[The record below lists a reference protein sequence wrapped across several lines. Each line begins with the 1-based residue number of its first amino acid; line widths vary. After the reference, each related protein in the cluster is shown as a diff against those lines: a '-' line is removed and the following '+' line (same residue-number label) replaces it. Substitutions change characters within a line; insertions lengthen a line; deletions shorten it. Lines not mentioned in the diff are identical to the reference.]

1 MLTRSEAS
9 ILLSASWWAGE
20 TTNIRQPKSKAP
32 KTREVSDLILI
43 LRSKVW
49 KPDGRGVCWP
59 GINPELE
66 EEIPE
71 VEQLPPPTSYWSG
84 SLHGMLMLT
93 LDGKVGSLSSPHW
106 SRCKPLPQW
115 AWKTL
120 IITFSQWSVY
130 SSGQSSQWMDHYNK
144 LLIQSWVV
152 WPWNSVLIYCCFHR
166 RVSGLNTHFSD
177 VIISSS
183 CCPFTEKKSKF
194 IIILLE

>member
-1 MLTRSEAS
+1 MLTGSGKS

-32 KTREVSDLILI
+32 KTREVSDLNLI

-49 KPDGRGVCWP
+49 KPGGKGVCWP

-71 VEQLPPPTSYWSG
+71 VEQIPPPTSYRSG
-84 SLHGMLMLT
+84 FLHGMLMLT
-93 LDGKVGSLSSPHW
+93 LDGKVGSLPSPHW
-106 SRCKPLPQW
+106 SRYKPLPQW

-120 IITFSQWSVY
+120 RTTFPQWSVCP
-130 SSGQSSQWMDHYNK
+130 SGRSSQWMDHYNK

-166 RVSGLNTHFSD
+166 RVRGLNTHFSD
-177 VIISSS
+177 IIISSS
-183 CCPFTEKKSKF
+183 CCPFTEKNQSS
-194 IIILLE
+194 LLYS